1 MRVLV
6 AVASKHGSTTEIGE
20 EIAGRLRTGGHDVQ
34 FADIEHVSDVDAH
47 EAFVL
52 GSAVYMG
59 HWMKTVPQF
68 VERHE
73 KVISKRP
80 TWLFSSGP
88 IGHDAP
94 PEVGKAQETEPLIAK
109 TRARDYASFAGR
121 VEPAELGFM
130 EKLAVR
136 AVHAPAGDYR
146 DWEAIRDWADMI
158 AVELKRLNNSSSDE
172 ASDQ

>member
-20 EIAGRLRTGGHDVQ
+20 EIAGRLRTAGLDVQ
-34 FADIEHVSDVDAH
+34 FADIEHVSDVDAYV
-47 EAFVL
+47 AFVL
-52 GSAVYMG
+52 GSAVYME

-68 VERHE
+68 IERH
-73 KVISKRP
+73 KQAISVRP
-80 TWLFSSGP
+80 VWLFSSGP
-88 IGHDAP
+88 IGHEAP

-109 TRARDYASFAGR
+109 TQARDYASFAGR

-146 DWEAIRDWADMI
+146 NWEAIRAWADMI
-158 AVELKRLNNSSSDE
+158 AVELKRRNDSNPGE